1 VLAVVW
7 CVKTKLKQHKNSLL
21 EPLESLL
28 WNKREIR
35 TFRML
40 LSLFLNCKLRTL
52 LENVKGI
59 SASTASRFMSCEH
72 VPDAVFW
79 EVLNNWQ
86 FEQFKKLSRRDRRG
100 DVILKLDLTCLEK
113 RGQKIPF
120 ARVFNSNY
128 GIQLV
133 VLHAC
138 VGKLSFP
145 LGYRI
150 YKGKATVTVVSLALE
165 LLTAFPPSLW
175 TSRVVIMADAGFGS
189 NDFIQGCIA
198 LGYKRLLV
206 GLRNNRKLMNQKS
219 VTELKRRGEP
229 HRLKD
234 LPQLES
240 YITWADVKR
249 DNTMKRFY
257 LLSTFKAGGAYLAR
271 RYRKRWLIESFFKSI
286 KYDFGLK
293 EARLRTKGGIRLWI
307 FFACLAYS
315 LAKLEQA
322 LKHTSISLNEAA
334 ETVRTK
340 LPVIHF
346 IHLLIDLEAFNY
358 RHSQYLKL
366 NSG

>member
-1 VLAVVW
+1 
-7 CVKTKLKQHKNSLL
+7 
-21 EPLESLL
+21 
-28 WNKREIR
+28 
-35 TFRML
+35 
-40 LSLFLNCKLRTL
+40 
-52 LENVKGI
+52 
-59 SASTASRFMSCEH
+59 MSCEH
-72 VPDAVFW
+72 VPDPVFW

-86 FEQFKKLSRRDRRG
+86 FQQFNNLSRRDRRG

-145 LGYRI
+145 LGYKI
-150 YKGKATVTVVSLALE
+150 YKGKATATVVTLALE
-165 LLTAFPPSLW
+165 LLDAFPPSLW
-175 TSRVVIMADAGFGS
+175 TSRVVVMADAGFGS
-189 NDFIQGCIA
+189 NEFIQSCIA

-206 GLRNNRKLMNQKS
+206 GLRNDRKLIDERRLDQ
-219 VTELKRRGEP
+219 LKKRGEP

-249 DNTMKRFY
+249 DNKMKRFY

-271 RYRKRWLIESFFKSI
+271 HYRKRWLIESFFKSI

-315 LAKLEQA
+315 LAKLEQVLA
-322 LKHTSISLNEAA
+322 TQVQCLSHAAKAVSHSLID
-334 ETVRTK
+334 
-340 LPVIHF
+340 IHF
-346 IHLLIDLEAFNY
+346 IHLLTELEAFNY
-358 RHSQYLKL
+358 RLSQHLKL
-366 NSG
+366 VGG

>member
-1 VLAVVW
+1 MIV
-7 CVKTKLKQHKNSLL
+7 H
-21 EPLESLL
+21 
-28 WNKREIR
+28 
-35 TFRML
+35 
-40 LSLFLNCKLRTL
+40 LFLDCKTRTL
-52 LENVKGI
+52 LENIKGI

-72 VPDAVFW
+72 VPDPVFW
-79 EVLNNWQ
+79 SALNKWQ
-86 FEQFKKLSRRDRRG
+86 FQQFSNLSRRDRRG

-120 ARVFNSNY
+120 ARVFNGNY

-145 LGYRI
+145 LGYKI
-150 YKGKATVTVVSLALE
+150 YKGKDTATVANLALE
-165 LLTAFPPSLW
+165 LLNAFPPSLW
-175 TSRVVIMADAGFGS
+175 TSRVVVMADAGFGS
-189 NDFIQGCIA
+189 NEFIQGCIA

-206 GLRNNRKLMNQKS
+206 GLRNDRKLLDERRLDQ
-219 VTELKRRGEP
+219 LKKRGEP

-234 LPQLES
+234 LPQIES

-249 DNTMKRFY
+249 DNKKKRFY
-257 LLSTFKAGGAYLAR
+257 LFSTFKAGGAYLAR

-322 LKHTSISLNEAA
+322 LTNAAISLSEAA
-334 ETVRTK
+334 EIVQAK
-340 LPVIHF
+340 LPDIHF
-346 IHLLIDLEAFNY
+346 IHLLIQLEAFNY
-358 RHSQYLKL
+358 RHSQHFRLI
-366 NSG
+366 SV

>member
-1 VLAVVW
+1 M
-7 CVKTKLKQHKNSLL
+7 KTKLAQHKNSLL
-21 EPLESLL
+21 KSIETLL
-28 WNKREIR
+28 WNKREVR
-35 TFRML
+35 TFRII
-40 LSLFLNCKLRTL
+40 LSLFLNSQVRTL

-72 VPDAVFW
+72 APDSVLW
-79 EVLNNWQ
+79 SVLNKWQ
-86 FEQFKKLSRRDRRG
+86 FQQFHVLWRDSRRG

-145 LGYRI
+145 LGYKI
-150 YKGKATVTVVSLALE
+150 YKGKDTTSVVSLALE
-165 LLTAFPPSLW
+165 LLEAFPASLW
-175 TSRVVIMADAGFGS
+175 TSRVVVMADAGFGS

-206 GLRNNRKLMNQKS
+206 GLRNNRKLIDERQLNQ
-219 VTELKRRGEP
+219 LKKRGEL
-229 HRLKD
+229 HRLKG

-249 DNTMKRFY
+249 DNKMKRFY

-322 LKHTSISLNEAA
+322 LKHTPISLSEAA

-340 LPVIHF
+340 LPDIHF

-358 RHSQYLKL
+358 RHSCQIKL
-366 NSG
+366 APV